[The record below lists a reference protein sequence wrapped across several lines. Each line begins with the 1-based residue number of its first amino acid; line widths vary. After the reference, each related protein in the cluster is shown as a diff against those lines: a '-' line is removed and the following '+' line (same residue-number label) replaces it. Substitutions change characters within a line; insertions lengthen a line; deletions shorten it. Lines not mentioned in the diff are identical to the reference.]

1 MSPCGSVNFNAV
13 DNRRKFVDYFFQNRY
28 SSKRTMNNQV
38 GSKKRKDEIALL
50 DEGRAWTGAPQRVF
64 FANRYSFQFIMKKP

>member
-1 MSPCGSVNFNAV
+1 
-13 DNRRKFVDYFFQNRY
+13 
-28 SSKRTMNNQV
+28 MNNLI
-38 GSKKRKDEIALL
+38 GIRKHKEEIALL